1 MTMTGSFGMGGFQSV
16 FSVLF
21 ALGFLV
27 FLGIFLAVSIRSLGQ
42 WNKNNRAPRLTVG
55 ALVTAK
61 RTNVSHHRHSGAG
74 GVGHTTRSTT
84 YYATFEVESGDR
96 MELQLSGQDYG
107 LLAEGDRGYLTFQG
121 SRYLGF
127 EREQQ

>member
-1 MTMTGSFGMGGFQSV
+1 MMMTNGFGMGGGV
-16 FSVLF
+16 FMALF
-21 ALGFLV
+21 ILV
-27 FLGIFLAVSIRSLGQ
+27 FLMILGTFLAMLLRGISQ
-42 WNKNNRAPRLTVG
+42 WSRDNRAPRLTVG

>member
-1 MTMTGSFGMGGFQSV
+1 MMMTNGFGMGGGV
-16 FSVLF
+16 FMALF
-21 ALGFLV
+21 ILV
-27 FLGIFLAVSIRSLGQ
+27 FLMILGTFLAMLLRGIGQ
-42 WNKNNRAPRLTVG
+42 WSRDNRSPRLTVG

-61 RTNVSHHRHSGAG
+61 RTNVSHHRHSGAD
-74 GVGHTTRSTT
+74 GVGHTASSTT
-84 YYATFEVESGDR
+84 YYATFEVKSGDR

>member
-1 MTMTGSFGMGGFQSV
+1 MMMTNGFGMGGSV
-16 FSVLF
+16 FMALF
-21 ALGFLV
+21 ILV
-27 FLGIFLAVSIRSLGQ
+27 FLAILGTFLVMLLRGISQWSRDNRS
-42 WNKNNRAPRLTVG
+42 PRLTVG

>member
-1 MTMTGSFGMGGFQSV
+1 MTMIGSFGMGGFQSV

-42 WNKNNRAPRLTVG
+42 WNKNNRSPRLTVG

-61 RTNVSHHRHSGAG
+61 RTNVSRHSGAG
-74 GVGHTTRSTT
+74 GAGHTASPTT

>member
-1 MTMTGSFGMGGFQSV
+1 MMMTNGFGMGGSV
-16 FSVLF
+16 FMALF
-21 ALGFLV
+21 ILV
-27 FLGIFLAVSIRSLGQ
+27 FLAILGTFLAMLLRGISQWSRDNRS
-42 WNKNNRAPRLTVG
+42 PRLTVG

-61 RTNVSHHRHSGAG
+61 RTNVSRHSGAG
-74 GVGHTTRSTT
+74 GAGHTASSTT
-84 YYATFEVESGDR
+84 SYATFEVESGDR

>member
-1 MTMTGSFGMGGFQSV
+1 MMMTNGFGMGGSV
-16 FSVLF
+16 FMALF
-21 ALGFLV
+21 ILV
-27 FLGIFLAVSIRSLGQ
+27 FLMILGTFLAMLLRGIGQ
-42 WNKNNRAPRLTVG
+42 WSRDNRAPRLTVG

>member
-1 MTMTGSFGMGGFQSV
+1 MTMIGSFGMGGFQSV

-42 WNKNNRAPRLTVG
+42 WNKNNRSPRLTVG

-61 RTNVSHHRHSGAG
+61 RTNVSRHSGAG
-74 GVGHTTRSTT
+74 GAGHTARPTP

>member
-1 MTMTGSFGMGGFQSV
+1 MMMTNGFGMGGSV
-16 FSVLF
+16 FMALF
-21 ALGFLV
+21 ILV
-27 FLGIFLAVSIRSLGQ
+27 FLAILGTVLARRLRGIRQGSRDNRS
-42 WNKNNRAPRLTVG
+42 PRLTVG

>member
-1 MTMTGSFGMGGFQSV
+1 MMMTNGFGMGGGV
-16 FSVLF
+16 FMALF
-21 ALGFLV
+21 ILV
-27 FLGIFLAVSIRSLGQ
+27 FLMILGTFLAMLLRGIGQ
-42 WNKNNRAPRLTVG
+42 WSRDNRAPRLTVG

>member
-1 MTMTGSFGMGGFQSV
+1 MMMTNGFGMGGSV
-16 FSVLF
+16 FMALF
-21 ALGFLV
+21 ILV
-27 FLGIFLAVSIRSLGQ
+27 FLAILGTFLAMLLRGIGQ
-42 WNKNNRAPRLTVG
+42 WSRDNRAPRLTVG

>member
-1 MTMTGSFGMGGFQSV
+1 MMMTNGFGMGGGV
-16 FSVLF
+16 FMALF
-21 ALGFLV
+21 ILV
-27 FLGIFLAVSIRSLGQ
+27 FLMILGTFLAMLLRGISQWSRDNRS
-42 WNKNNRAPRLTVG
+42 PRLTVG

>member
-42 WNKNNRAPRLTVG
+42 WNKNNRSPRLTVG

-61 RTNVSHHRHSGAG
+61 RTNVSHHRHSGA

>member
-1 MTMTGSFGMGGFQSV
+1 MMMTNGFGMGGSV
-16 FSVLF
+16 FMALF
-21 ALGFLV
+21 ILV
-27 FLGIFLAVSIRSLGQ
+27 FLAILGTFLAMLLRGISQ
-42 WNKNNRAPRLTVG
+42 WNKNNHSPRLTVG

>member
-1 MTMTGSFGMGGFQSV
+1 MMMTNGFGMGGGV
-16 FSVLF
+16 FMALF
-21 ALGFLV
+21 TLV
-27 FLGIFLAVSIRSLGQ
+27 FLMILGTFLAMLLRGIGQ
-42 WNKNNRAPRLTVG
+42 WSRDNRSPRLTVG

-61 RTNVSHHRHSGAG
+61 RTNVSHHRHSGAD
-74 GVGHTTRSTT
+74 GVGHTASSTT

>member
-42 WNKNNRAPRLTVG
+42 WNKNNRSPRLTVG

-74 GVGHTTRSTT
+74 GVGHTASSTT

>member
-1 MTMTGSFGMGGFQSV
+1 MMMTNGFGMGGVV
-16 FSVLF
+16 FTALF
-21 ALGFLV
+21 ILV
-27 FLGIFLAVSIRSLGQ
+27 FLMILGTFLAMLLRGISQ
-42 WNKNNRAPRLTVG
+42 WSRDNRAPRLTVG

>member
-1 MTMTGSFGMGGFQSV
+1 MMMTNGFGMGGSV
-16 FSVLF
+16 FMALF
-21 ALGFLV
+21 ILV
-27 FLGIFLAVSIRSLGQ
+27 FLAILGTFLAMLLRGISQ
-42 WNKNNRAPRLTVG
+42 WSRDNRAPRLTVG

-61 RTNVSHHRHSGAG
+61 RTNVSRHSGAG

>member
-1 MTMTGSFGMGGFQSV
+1 MMMTNGFGMGGSV
-16 FSVLF
+16 FMALF
-21 ALGFLV
+21 ILV
-27 FLGIFLAVSIRSLGQ
+27 FLAILGTFLEMLLRGISQWSRDIRS
-42 WNKNNRAPRLTVG
+42 PRLTVG

>member
-42 WNKNNRAPRLTVG
+42 WNKNNRSPRLTVG

-61 RTNVSHHRHSGAG
+61 RTNVSRHSGAG

>member
-1 MTMTGSFGMGGFQSV
+1 M
-16 FSVLF
+16 
-21 ALGFLV
+21 
-27 FLGIFLAVSIRSLGQ
+27 
-42 WNKNNRAPRLTVG
+42 
-55 ALVTAK
+55 VTAK
-61 RTNVSHHRHSGAG
+61 RTNVSRHSGAD
-74 GVGHTTRSTT
+74 GVGHTASSTT

>member
-1 MTMTGSFGMGGFQSV
+1 MMMTNGFGMGGSV
-16 FSVLF
+16 FMALF
-21 ALGFLV
+21 ILV
-27 FLGIFLAVSIRSLGQ
+27 FLAILGTFLAMLLRGISQ
-42 WNKNNRAPRLTVG
+42 WSRDNRPPRLTVG

>member
-1 MTMTGSFGMGGFQSV
+1 MPSV
-16 FSVLF
+16 F
-21 ALGFLV
+21 LGMFFLV
-27 FLGIFLAVSIRSLGQ
+27 FFLVLGTILLHLVRGISQ
-42 WNKNNRAPRLTVG
+42 WSRNNNSPRLTVP
-55 ALVTAK
+55 ATVVAK
-61 RTNVSHHRHSGAG
+61 RSDVSHHHHQDANGI
-74 GVGHTTRSTT
+74 GHTSSSTT

>member
-1 MTMTGSFGMGGFQSV
+1 MMMTNGFGMGGSV
-16 FSVLF
+16 FMALF
-21 ALGFLV
+21 ILV
-27 FLGIFLAVSIRSLGQ
+27 FLAILGTFLAMLLRGISQ
-42 WNKNNRAPRLTVG
+42 WSRDNRAPPLTVG

>member
-1 MTMTGSFGMGGFQSV
+1 MMMTNGFGMGGGV
-16 FSVLF
+16 FTALF
-21 ALGFLV
+21 ILV
-27 FLGIFLAVSIRSLGQ
+27 FLMILGTFLAMLLRGIGQ
-42 WNKNNRAPRLTVG
+42 WSRDNRAPRLTVG

-61 RTNVSHHRHSGAG
+61 RTNVSRHSHSGAG

>member
-1 MTMTGSFGMGGFQSV
+1 MMTNGFGMGGGV
-16 FSVLF
+16 FMALF
-21 ALGFLV
+21 ILV
-27 FLGIFLAVSIRSLGQ
+27 FLMILGTFLAMLLRGIGQ
-42 WNKNNRAPRLTVG
+42 WSRDNRAPRLTVG
-55 ALVTAK
+55 ALVAAK

-74 GVGHTTRSTT
+74 GVGHTASSTT

>member
-1 MTMTGSFGMGGFQSV
+1 MMMTNGFGMGGSV
-16 FSVLF
+16 FMALF
-21 ALGFLV
+21 ILV
-27 FLGIFLAVSIRSLGQ
+27 FLAILGTFLAMLLRGISQ
-42 WNKNNRAPRLTVG
+42 WSRDNRAPRLTVG

>member
-1 MTMTGSFGMGGFQSV
+1 MMMTNGFGMGGGV
-16 FSVLF
+16 FMALF
-21 ALGFLV
+21 TLV
-27 FLGIFLAVSIRSLGQ
+27 FLMILGTFLAMLLRGISQWSRDNRS
-42 WNKNNRAPRLTVG
+42 PRLTVG

>member
-1 MTMTGSFGMGGFQSV
+1 MMMTNGFGMGGSV
-16 FSVLF
+16 FMALF
-21 ALGFLV
+21 ILV
-27 FLGIFLAVSIRSLGQ
+27 FLAILGTFLAMLLWGISQWSRDNRS
-42 WNKNNRAPRLTVG
+42 PRLTVG

>member
-1 MTMTGSFGMGGFQSV
+1 MMMTNGFGMGGSV
-16 FSVLF
+16 FMALF
-21 ALGFLV
+21 ILV
-27 FLGIFLAVSIRSLGQ
+27 FLMILGTFLAMLLRGIGQ
-42 WNKNNRAPRLTVG
+42 WSRDNRAPRLTVG

-61 RTNVSHHRHSGAG
+61 RTNVSRHSGAG

-107 LLAEGDRGYLTFQG
+107 LLVEGDRGYLTFQG